1 VVSRPGKADGKIHLT
16 KIYHLQFSIKQEKF
30 AYIKEGLA
38 AYRNITQSANISSLE
53 TVLKKYLE
61 QVEQLFT
68 ASIKNIPN
76 PNSYLKEIEEDDNP
90 EERYV
95 SIIKMDDMKEDVTK
109 KWKLMVEA
117 YKVELDLIYK
127 NKNLEEMYC
136 QVAKKA
142 FQKCRKHN
150 MKGDFKKLCEIV
162 KGHQYQNVKTF
173 EKSGNGGS
181 QIFALNIK
189 QAETN
194 ERLMDLRMIQL
205 GIAEELSL
213 WQDSYKIIEDINILL
228 RNRKKTSNDLLLKY
242 YQHLY
247 KVFWSSN
254 HYLLHA
260 VSLHSYFACLRKKT
274 DEPDQTAFVNNLVL
288 AAISIPMGQL
298 EECNNSEMFRKNCS
312 LINSAG
318 QIMNRQQL
326 IANLKNGPYLDLCSE
341 EVRTIFF
348 LMTECKD
355 ILMFS
360 KKIDTVMK
368 WLEKQANCV
377 QYIELIE
384 QNIIASLM
392 EKLSTLYKGLSFAT
406 FKKLVGFLDFA
417 KCEKY
422 LLYSQNSGGVVKAQI
437 DYGKKMFT
445 FGNQE
450 DLAEKV
456 NASLVN
462 FTNEIST
469 TIKHVTRLK
478 EKDNGDAAKTEKQ
491 CIVNARN
498 LVEDADEEIRRKR
511 EEFKSQNNRS
521 AMNAQREDIAKIK
534 NLEEEE
540 HRMMRRKEKQLQD
553 NDQQKLKIMMDRVR
567 GILKMDKNAT
577 CKGKRLEV
585 FTESDYLKL
594 ELDTCIEIEDN
605 IRVKQARAEEEKM
618 EKQFKIKDYFER
630 ELMKERYELLRKE
643 KAGKVTNVEEIKQRA
658 KESHER
664 NLEAKKALL
673 SVKDFVNRFK
683 DNANKVKLE
692 KFNEDVKDYKEKLT
706 AEFTKQIVEQA
717 KKRKHEDDEKKKREK
732 EEAEN
737 RKAEE
742 TRKQLAFASN
752 RPKVEEVKTTVLSR
766 NDKNSKE
773 LQETTKTTGGLSESS
788 GLFNNSAKKP
798 SQPGVL
804 VRGQTKRG
812 EEAPKE
818 EEGSKPIGLTN
829 SKLAPGKSLK
839 SDLAQDLAQSSQTIG
854 RGFNAPATTELGKGK
869 IGSLAPPKLS
879 AQVEKPAENAPAKAP
894 ERTGRTFK

>member
-1 VVSRPGKADGKIHLT
+1 
-16 KIYHLQFSIKQEKF
+16 
-30 AYIKEGLA
+30 
-38 AYRNITQSANISSLE
+38 
-53 TVLKKYLE
+53 
-61 QVEQLFT
+61 VEQLFNQ
-68 ASIKNIPN
+68 SIKSIPN
-76 PNSYLKEIEEDDNP
+76 PNNYLKEIEEDDNP

-95 SIIKMDDMKEDVTK
+95 SIIKMDEMKEDVTK
-109 KWKLMVEA
+109 KWKLMMEA

-150 MKGDFKKLCEIV
+150 MKGDFKKLCEII

-205 GIAEELSL
+205 GIAEELCL
-213 WQDSYKIIEDINILL
+213 WQDSYKIIEDINVLL

-247 KVFWSSN
+247 KVFWYSN

-318 QIMNRQQL
+318 QIMNRPQL

-360 KKIDTVMK
+360 KKVDTVMK

-392 EKLSTLYKGLSFAT
+392 EKLSTLYKSLSFAT
-406 FKKLVGFLDFA
+406 FKKLLGFLDFA
-417 KCEKY
+417 KCEKF

-450 DLAEKV
+450 DLAEKI
-456 NASLVN
+456 NSSLVS
-462 FTNEIST
+462 FSNEIST
-469 TIKHVTRLK
+469 TIKHVIRLK
-478 EKDNGDAAKTEKQ
+478 EKDNGDAAKTERQ
-491 CIVNARN
+491 CITNARQ
-498 LVEDADEEIRRKR
+498 LVEEADEEIKRKR
-511 EEFKSQNNRS
+511 EEFKTQNNRS
-521 AMNAQREDIAKIK
+521 AMNAQRDDVQRVKNSEEEEIK
-534 NLEEEE
+534 NL
-540 HRMMRRKEKQLQD
+540 RRKEKQLQE

-577 CKGKRLEV
+577 CKGKRLEA
-585 FTESDYLKL
+585 FTEADYLKL
-594 ELDTCIEIEDN
+594 ELDTCIEIEDS

-643 KAGKVTNVEEIKQRA
+643 KADRVTDVEQIKLRA
-658 KESHER
+658 KESHQK
-664 NLEAKKALL
+664 NLEAKKVLL
-673 SVKDFVNRFK
+673 SVKAFVTTYK

-692 KFNEDVKDYKEKLT
+692 KFNEEVKDYKERLT
-706 AEFTKQIVEQA
+706 SEFAKQIVEQA
-717 KKRKHEDDEKKKREK
+717 RKRKHEDDEKRKRER

-737 RKAEE
+737 KKAEE
-742 TRKQLAFASN
+742 TRKQQSYANN
-752 RPKVEEVKTTVLSR
+752 RERTEEVKTTVLSR

-773 LQETTKTTGGLSESS
+773 LQETTKTLGGLGDTS
-788 GLFNNSAKKP
+788 GSFNNSAKKP
-798 SQPGVL
+798 NQPSIL

-812 EEAPKE
+812 EEAPKG
-818 EEGSKPIGLTN
+818 EEGSKPMGLIN
-829 SKLAPGKSLK
+829 SKLQAGKSLK
-839 SDLAQDLAQSSQTIG
+839 SDLAQDLAQPSPSTG
-854 RGFNAPATTELGKGK
+854 RGFATNAPTEPGKGK
-869 IGSLAPPKLS
+869 GGFLAPTKL
-879 AQVEKPAENAPAKAP
+879 ATTVEKPAEKAPEKAP
-894 ERTGRTFK
+894 ERTGRAFKS